1 MAKMGSSEIYKLRS
15 SITDG
20 LYRKREDE
28 LKVRRAAIA
37 KKNREL
43 QLAPIQYLLD
53 QLPTDMIAHADEY
66 VVRIRYTREEDKTNV
81 LVDEKWDYQT
91 DTPVINPQKV
101 SNSHYQNTPDNDLKE
116 ELKEEADKLCE
127 DIVFLKTEKEEMSLY
142 LKETTSKYT
151 GSLQL
156 RKVWKDHP
164 MLCKY
169 LPAEP
174 VKVSRPKPE
183 KKVSVPDREVPTF
196 LKTRMT
202 TNLLEDD

>member
-1 MAKMGSSEIYKLRS
+1 MAKMGSYGIQKLKS
-15 SITDG
+15 NIIDG

-53 QLPTDMIAHADEY
+53 QLPIDMIAHADEY
-66 VVRIRYTREEDKTNV
+66 VVRIRYTPEKDKTNV
-81 LVDEKWDYQT
+81 MVDEKWDYKT
-91 DTPVINPQKV
+91 DKPIINPQKV

-116 ELKEEADKLCE
+116 ELKEDADKLCK
-127 DIVFLKTEKEEMSLY
+127 DIIELKTEKEEMSIY
-142 LKETTSKYT
+142 LKATTSKYT

-156 RKVWKDHP
+156 RKAWKNEP
-164 MLCKY
+164 AFLKY

-174 VKVSRPKPE
+174 VKVLRPKPA
-183 KKVSVPDREVPTF
+183 KKVAVPDLEVPTF

>member
-1 MAKMGSSEIYKLRS
+1 MAKMSSYEIGKLKS
-15 SITDG
+15 NIIDG

-28 LKVRRAAIA
+28 LMIRRAAIA

-66 VVRIRYTREEDKTNV
+66 VVRIKYTGEIAV
-81 LVDEKWDYQT
+81 VDEKWDYKT
-91 DTPVINPQKV
+91 DDPIINPQKV
-101 SNSHYQNTPDNDLKE
+101 SSSHYQNTPDNDLKE

-156 RKVWKDHP
+156 RKVWKNHP
-164 MLCKY
+164 MLLKY
-169 LPAEP
+169 LPSEP

-183 KKVSVPDREVPTF
+183 KKVSVPDREVPIF
-196 LKTRMT
+196 LKNRMT
-202 TNLLEDD
+202 TNLLEDN

>member
-1 MAKMGSSEIYKLRS
+1 MAKMGNYEIGKLRGN
-15 SITDG
+15 IIDG

-28 LKVRRAAIA
+28 LKVRRTAIA

-53 QLPTDMIAHADEY
+53 QLPIDMVAHADEY

-81 LVDEKWDYQT
+81 LVDEKWEYKT
-91 DTPVINPQKV
+91 DTPVINPQKI

-116 ELKEEADKLCE
+116 ELQEEADKLCE
-127 DIVFLKTEKEEMSLY
+127 DIIELKTEKGEMSVY
-142 LKETTSKYT
+142 LTATTEKYT

-156 RKVWKDHP
+156 RKAWKNEP
-164 MLCKY
+164 AFLKY

-174 VKVSRPKPE
+174 VKVLRPKPA
-183 KKVSVPDREVPTF
+183 KKVVVPDLEVPKF

>member
-1 MAKMGSSEIYKLRS
+1 MRIGDYDLRNIRS
-15 SITDG
+15 KILDD

-28 LKVRRAAIA
+28 LKVRKTAIA

-43 QLAPIQYLLD
+43 QLAPIKYLLD
-53 QLPTDMIAHADEY
+53 KLPIDMISHADEY
-66 VVRIRYTREEDKTNV
+66 IVRIRCTPEKDKTKV
-81 LVDEKWDYQT
+81 LVDEKWEYKT
-91 DTPVINPQKV
+91 DNPIINPQKV
-101 SNSHYQNTPDNDLKE
+101 SNSHYQNTPDNALKKELE
-116 ELKEEADKLCE
+116 EDTAKLCKE
-127 DIVFLKTEKEEMSLY
+127 IISLRAEKEAMTEY
-142 LKETTSKYT
+142 LVETTKKYT

-156 RKVWKDHP
+156 REKWKDEP
-164 MLCKY
+164 MLLKH

-174 VKVSRPKPE
+174 VKISRPKPA

>member
-1 MAKMGSSEIYKLRS
+1 MAKMGSYGIQKLKS
-15 SITDG
+15 NIIDG

-53 QLPTDMIAHADEY
+53 QLPIDMIAHADEY
-66 VVRIRYTREEDKTNV
+66 VVRIRYTPEKDKTNV
-81 LVDEKWDYQT
+81 MVDEKWDYKT
-91 DTPVINPQKV
+91 DKPIINPQKV

-116 ELKEEADKLCE
+116 ELKEDADKLCK
-127 DIVFLKTEKEEMSLY
+127 DIIELKTEKEEMSIY
-142 LKETTSKYT
+142 LKATTSKYT

-156 RKVWKDHP
+156 RKVWKNEP
-164 MLCKY
+164 AFLKY

-174 VKVSRPKPE
+174 VKVLRPKPA
-183 KKVSVPDREVPTF
+183 KKVAVPDLEVPTF

-202 TNLLEDD
+202 TNLLEDN

>member
-1 MAKMGSSEIYKLRS
+1 MAKMGSYEIGKLKGN
-15 SITDG
+15 ILDG
-20 LYRKREDE
+20 LYRKREDD

-53 QLPTDMIAHADEY
+53 QLPTTMISHADEY
-66 VVRIRYTREEDKTNV
+66 VVRIRYTREGGLGGV
-81 LVDEKWDYQT
+81 LVDEKWDYKT

-116 ELKEEADKLCE
+116 ELKEKADKLCE
-127 DIVFLKTEKEEMSLY
+127 DIIELKTEKAEMSVY
-142 LKETTSKYT
+142 LNATTSKYT

-156 RKVWKDHP
+156 RKAWKNEP
-164 MLCKY
+164 GLLRY

-174 VKVSRPKPE
+174 VKVLRPKPA
-183 KKVSVPDREVPTF
+183 KKVVVPDLEVPTF
-196 LKTRMT
+196 LKNRMT

>member
-1 MAKMGSSEIYKLRS
+1 MRIGDYEIRNIRGK
-15 SITDG
+15 ITDG
-20 LYRKREDE
+20 LYRKREDD

-53 QLPTDMIAHADEY
+53 QLPTDMISHADEY
-66 VVRIRYTREEDKTNV
+66 IVRVKYTPEKDNTVVK
-81 LVDEKWDYQT
+81 LDEKWAYKT
-91 DTPVINPQKV
+91 EKPVINPQRV
-101 SNSHYQNTPDNDLKE
+101 SNSHYQNTPDNVLEEELWPTTEELCKDILILRNEKE
-116 ELKEEADKLCE
+116 ELT
-127 DIVFLKTEKEEMSLY
+127 VY
-142 LKETTSKYT
+142 LNETTKKYT

-156 RKVWKDHP
+156 RKAWKNEPGLLKH
-164 MLCKY
+164 

-174 VKVSRPKPE
+174 VKISRPKPA
-183 KKVSVPDREVPTF
+183 KKVVVPDREVPTF

>member
-1 MAKMGSSEIYKLRS
+1 MAKMGSYGIQKLKS
-15 SITDG
+15 NIIDG

-53 QLPTDMIAHADEY
+53 QLPIDMIAHADEY
-66 VVRIRYTREEDKTNV
+66 VVRIRYTPEKDKTNV
-81 LVDEKWDYQT
+81 MVDEKWDYKT
-91 DTPVINPQKV
+91 DKPIINPQKV

-116 ELKEEADKLCE
+116 ELKGDADKLCK
-127 DIVFLKTEKEEMSLY
+127 DIIELKTEKEEMSLY
-142 LKETTSKYT
+142 LKATTSKYT

-156 RKVWKDHP
+156 RKAWKNEP
-164 MLCKY
+164 AFLKY

-174 VKVSRPKPE
+174 VKVLRPKPA
-183 KKVSVPDREVPTF
+183 KKVAVPDLEVPTF

>member
-1 MAKMGSSEIYKLRS
+1 MAKMGSYGIQKLKS
-15 SITDG
+15 NIIDG

-53 QLPTDMIAHADEY
+53 QLPIDMIAHADEY
-66 VVRIRYTREEDKTNV
+66 VVRIRYTPEKDKTNV
-81 LVDEKWDYQT
+81 MVDEKWDYKT
-91 DTPVINPQKV
+91 DNPIINPQKV

-116 ELKEEADKLCE
+116 ELKEDADKLCK
-127 DIVFLKTEKEEMSLY
+127 DIIELKTEKEEMSIY
-142 LKETTSKYT
+142 LKATTSKYT

-156 RKVWKDHP
+156 RKVWKNEP
-164 MLCKY
+164 AFLKY

-174 VKVSRPKPE
+174 VKVLRPKPA
-183 KKVSVPDREVPTF
+183 KKVAVPDLEVPTF

-202 TNLLEDD
+202 TNLLEDN

>member
-1 MAKMGSSEIYKLRS
+1 MAKMGNYEIGKLKS
-15 SITDG
+15 NIIDG

-28 LKVRRAAIA
+28 LMIRRAAIA

-43 QLAPIQYLLD
+43 QLVPIQYLLS
-53 QLPTDMIAHADEY
+53 QLPTDMISHADEY

-81 LVDEKWDYQT
+81 LVDEKWDYKT

-127 DIVFLKTEKEEMSLY
+127 DIIELKTEKQAMSVY
-142 LKETTSKYT
+142 LKATTEKYT

-156 RKVWKDHP
+156 RKAWKNEP
-164 MLCKY
+164 AFLKY

-174 VKVSRPKPE
+174 VKVLRPKPA
-183 KKVSVPDREVPTF
+183 KKVVVPDLEVPKF

>member
-1 MAKMGSSEIYKLRS
+1 MAKMGSYEIQKLKS
-15 SITDG
+15 SIIDG

-53 QLPTDMIAHADEY
+53 QLPTDMVAHADEY

-81 LVDEKWDYQT
+81 LIDEKWDYKT
-91 DTPVINPQKV
+91 DTPVINPQKI

-116 ELKEEADKLCE
+116 ELKEGADKLCE
-127 DIVFLKTEKEEMSLY
+127 DIITIKTEKEEMSAY
-142 LKETTSKYT
+142 LNETTRKYT

-156 RKVWKDHP
+156 RKKWKDEP
-164 MLCKY
+164 MLLKY

-174 VKVSRPKPE
+174 VKVLLPKPA
-183 KKVSVPDREVPTF
+183 KKVVVPDLEVPTF
-196 LKTRMT
+196 LKSRMT
-202 TNLLEDD
+202 TVLLEDN

>member
-1 MAKMGSSEIYKLRS
+1 MAKMGNYEIGKLRGN
-15 SITDG
+15 IIDG

-28 LKVRRAAIA
+28 LKVRRTAIA

-53 QLPTDMIAHADEY
+53 QLPIDMVAHADEY

-81 LVDEKWDYQT
+81 LVDEKWEYKT
-91 DTPVINPQKV
+91 DTPVINPQKI

-116 ELKEEADKLCE
+116 ELQEEADKLCE
-127 DIVFLKTEKEEMSLY
+127 DIIELNTEKEEMSRY
-142 LKETTSKYT
+142 LNATTSKYT

-156 RKVWKDHP
+156 RKAWKNEP
-164 MLCKY
+164 ALLKY

-174 VKVSRPKPE
+174 VKVLRPKPA
-183 KKVSVPDREVPTF
+183 KKVVVPDLEVPTF
-196 LKTRMT
+196 LKSRMT

>member
-1 MAKMGSSEIYKLRS
+1 MAKMSSYEIGKLRGN
-15 SITDG
+15 IIDG

-28 LKVRRAAIA
+28 LMIRRTAIA

-43 QLAPIQYLLD
+43 QLAPIQYLLS
-53 QLPTDMIAHADEY
+53 QLPTDMIAHSDEY

-81 LVDEKWDYQT
+81 LVDEKWDYKT

-127 DIVFLKTEKEEMSLY
+127 DIIELKTEKEEMSVY
-142 LKETTSKYT
+142 LNAITSKYT

-156 RKVWKDHP
+156 RKAWKNEP
-164 MLCKY
+164 AFLKY

-174 VKVSRPKPE
+174 AKVLRPKPT
-183 KKVSVPDREVPTF
+183 KKVVVPDLEVPTF
-196 LKTRMT
+196 LKKRQT
-202 TNLLEDD
+202 TNLLEGE

>member
-1 MAKMGSSEIYKLRS
+1 MAKMSSYEIGKLRGN
-15 SITDG
+15 ILDG
-20 LYRKREDE
+20 FYRKREDD

-37 KKNREL
+37 RKNREL

-53 QLPTDMIAHADEY
+53 QLPTDMISHADEY

-81 LVDEKWDYQT
+81 LVDEKWDYKT
-91 DTPVINPQKV
+91 DTPVINHQKV

-116 ELKEEADKLCE
+116 ELKEKADKLCE
-127 DIVFLKTEKEEMSLY
+127 DIIELKTEKAEMSVY
-142 LKETTSKYT
+142 LNATTSKYT

-156 RKVWKDHP
+156 RKAWKNEP
-164 MLCKY
+164 GLLKY

-174 VKVSRPKPE
+174 VKVLRPKPA
-183 KKVSVPDREVPTF
+183 KKVVVPDLEVPKF

>member
-1 MAKMGSSEIYKLRS
+1 MAKMGSYEIQKLKS
-15 SITDG
+15 NIIDG

-53 QLPTDMIAHADEY
+53 QLPIDMIAHADEY
-66 VVRIRYTREEDKTNV
+66 VVRIRYTPEKDKTNV
-81 LVDEKWDYQT
+81 MVDEKWDYKT
-91 DTPVINPQKV
+91 DKPIINPQKV

-116 ELKEEADKLCE
+116 ELKEDADKLCK
-127 DIVFLKTEKEEMSLY
+127 DIIELKTEKEEMSLY
-142 LKETTSKYT
+142 LKATTSKYT

-156 RKVWKDHP
+156 RKAWKNEP
-164 MLCKY
+164 AFLKY

-174 VKVSRPKPE
+174 VKVLRPKPA
-183 KKVSVPDREVPTF
+183 KKVAVPDLEVPTF

>member
-1 MAKMGSSEIYKLRS
+1 MAKMGSYEIGKLRS
-15 SITDG
+15 NILDG
-20 LYRKREDE
+20 LYRKREDD

-66 VVRIRYTREEDKTNV
+66 VVRIRYTREGGLGGV
-81 LVDEKWDYQT
+81 LVDEKWDYKT
-91 DTPVINPQKV
+91 DKPIINPQKV

-116 ELKEEADKLCE
+116 ELQKEADKLCE
-127 DIVFLKTEKEEMSLY
+127 DIIELKTEKEEMSVY
-142 LKETTSKYT
+142 LNATTSKYT

-156 RKVWKDHP
+156 RKAWKNEP
-164 MLCKY
+164 ALLKY

-174 VKVSRPKPE
+174 VKISRPKPA
-183 KKVSVPDREVPTF
+183 KKVVVPDLEVPAF
-196 LKTRMT
+196 LKSRMT

>member
-1 MAKMGSSEIYKLRS
+1 MRIGDYEIRNIRGK
-15 SITDG
+15 ITDG
-20 LYRKREDE
+20 LYHKREYE
-28 LKVRRAAIA
+28 LEVRKTAIA

-43 QLAPIQYLLD
+43 QLAPIKHLLAK
-53 QLPTDMIAHADEY
+53 LPIEMVSHADEY

-81 LVDEKWDYQT
+81 LVDEKWDYKT

-127 DIVFLKTEKEEMSLY
+127 DIIELKTEKEEMSVY
-142 LKETTSKYT
+142 LKATTEKYT
-151 GSLQL
+151 WSLQL
-156 RKVWKDHP
+156 RKKWVNEP
-164 MLCKY
+164 AFLKY

-174 VKVSRPKPE
+174 VKVLRPKPA
-183 KKVSVPDREVPTF
+183 KKVVVPDLEVPKF

>member
-1 MAKMGSSEIYKLRS
+1 MAKMGSSEIYKLRG
-15 SITDG
+15 SIING
-20 LYRKREDE
+20 LYHKREAE
-28 LKVRRAAIA
+28 LEVRKTVIA
-37 KKNREL
+37 RKNREL

-53 QLPTDMIAHADEY
+53 QLPTTMISHADEY

-81 LVDEKWDYQT
+81 LVDEKWDYKT

-127 DIVFLKTEKEEMSLY
+127 DIIELKTEKEEMSVY
-142 LKETTSKYT
+142 LKTTTEKYT

-156 RKVWKDHP
+156 RKAWKNEP
-164 MLCKY
+164 ALLKY

-174 VKVSRPKPE
+174 VKVLRPKPA
-183 KKVSVPDREVPTF
+183 KKVVVPDLEVPKF

>member
-1 MAKMGSSEIYKLRS
+1 MAKMGNGEIYKLRS
-15 SITDG
+15 SILNG
-20 LYRKREDE
+20 LYYKREDA

-37 KKNREL
+37 EKNREL

-66 VVRIRYTREEDKTNV
+66 VVRIRYTREGGLGGV
-81 LVDEKWDYQT
+81 LVDEKWDYKT

-127 DIVFLKTEKEEMSLY
+127 DIIELKTEKEEMSVY
-142 LKETTSKYT
+142 LNATTSKYT

-156 RKVWKDHP
+156 RKAWKNEP
-164 MLCKY
+164 GLLKY

-174 VKVSRPKPE
+174 VKVLRPKPA
-183 KKVSVPDREVPTF
+183 KKVVVPDLEVPKF

>member
-1 MAKMGSSEIYKLRS
+1 MAKMGNAEIYKLRG
-15 SITDG
+15 SILNG
-20 LYRKREDE
+20 LYYKREDA

-37 KKNREL
+37 EKNREL

-66 VVRIRYTREEDKTNV
+66 VVRIRYTREKDKTNV
-81 LVDEKWDYQT
+81 LVDEKWDYKT

-101 SNSHYQNTPDNDLKE
+101 SSSHYQNTPDNDLKE
-116 ELKEEADKLCE
+116 ELKEKADKLCE
-127 DIVFLKTEKEEMSLY
+127 DIIELKTEKEEMSVY
-142 LKETTSKYT
+142 LKATTSKYT

-156 RKVWKDHP
+156 RKAWKNEP
-164 MLCKY
+164 ALLKY

-174 VKVSRPKPE
+174 VKVLRPKPA
-183 KKVSVPDREVPTF
+183 KKVVVPDLEVPKF

>member
-1 MAKMGSSEIYKLRS
+1 MAKMSEYELRKMRGSI
-15 SITDG
+15 IDG
-20 LYRKREDE
+20 AYHKREQE
-28 LKVRRAAIA
+28 LEVRKTAIA

-66 VVRIRYTREEDKTNV
+66 VVRIRYTREGGLGGV
-81 LVDEKWDYQT
+81 LVDEKWDYKT

-116 ELKEEADKLCE
+116 ELKKEADKLCE
-127 DIVFLKTEKEEMSLY
+127 DIVELKTEKEEMSVY
-142 LKETTSKYT
+142 LNATTSKYT

-156 RKVWKDHP
+156 RKAWKNEP
-164 MLCKY
+164 ALLKY

-174 VKVSRPKPE
+174 VKVSRPKPA
-183 KKVSVPDREVPTF
+183 KKVVVPDLEVPTF

>member
-1 MAKMGSSEIYKLRS
+1 MAKMSSYEIGKLKGNILDS
-15 SITDG
+15 F
-20 LYRKREDE
+20 YRNREAE
-28 LKVRRAAIA
+28 LAVRRTVIA

-66 VVRIRYTREEDKTNV
+66 VVRIRYTREGGLGGV
-81 LVDEKWDYQT
+81 LVDEKWDYKT

-116 ELKEEADKLCE
+116 ELQEEADKLCE
-127 DIVFLKTEKEEMSLY
+127 DIIELKTEKEEMSVY
-142 LKETTSKYT
+142 LNATTSKYT

-156 RKVWKDHP
+156 RKAWKNEP
-164 MLCKY
+164 ALLKY

-174 VKVSRPKPE
+174 VKISRPKPA
-183 KKVSVPDREVPTF
+183 KKVVVPDLEVPTF
-196 LKTRMT
+196 LKNRMT

>member
-1 MAKMGSSEIYKLRS
+1 MAKMGSYEIGKLKS
-15 SITDG
+15 NILDG
-20 LYRKREDE
+20 FYRKREAE
-28 LKVRRAAIA
+28 LAVRRTVIA

-66 VVRIRYTREEDKTNV
+66 VVRIRYTREGGLGGV
-81 LVDEKWDYQT
+81 LVDEKWDYKT
-91 DTPVINPQKV
+91 DKPIINPQKV

-116 ELKEEADKLCE
+116 ELKEDADKLCK
-127 DIVFLKTEKEEMSLY
+127 DIISLRTKKEEMTKY
-142 LKETTSKYT
+142 LVETTNKYT

-156 RKVWKDHP
+156 RKAWKDHP
-164 MLCKY
+164 MLLRH
-169 LPAEP
+169 LPPEP
-174 VKVSRPKPE
+174 VKISRPKPE
-183 KKVSVPDREVPTF
+183 KKVVVPDLEVPTF

>member
-15 SITDG
+15 SILNG
-20 LYRKREDE
+20 LYYKREDA

-37 KKNREL
+37 EKNREL

-53 QLPTDMIAHADEY
+53 QLPIDMVAHADEY

-81 LVDEKWDYQT
+81 LVDEKWDYKT

-127 DIVFLKTEKEEMSLY
+127 DIIELKTEKEEMSVY
-142 LKETTSKYT
+142 LNATTSKYT

-156 RKVWKDHP
+156 RKAWKNEP
-164 MLCKY
+164 ALLKY

-174 VKVSRPKPE
+174 VKVLRPKPA
-183 KKVSVPDREVPTF
+183 KKVVVPDLEVPTF
-196 LKTRMT
+196 LKSRMT

>member
-1 MAKMGSSEIYKLRS
+1 MAKMSSYEIGKLRGN
-15 SITDG
+15 ILDG
-20 LYRKREDE
+20 FYRKREDD

-53 QLPTDMIAHADEY
+53 QLPTDMISHADEY

-81 LVDEKWDYQT
+81 LVDEKWDYKT

-116 ELKEEADKLCE
+116 ELKEKADKLCE
-127 DIVFLKTEKEEMSLY
+127 DIIELKTEKEEMSVY
-142 LKETTSKYT
+142 LNATTSKYT

-156 RKVWKDHP
+156 RKAWKNEP
-164 MLCKY
+164 ALLKY

-174 VKVSRPKPE
+174 VKVLRPKPA
-183 KKVSVPDREVPTF
+183 KKVVVPDLEVPTF
-196 LKTRMT
+196 LKSRMT

>member
-1 MAKMGSSEIYKLRS
+1 MAKMGSYEIGKLRGN
-15 SITDG
+15 ILDG
-20 LYRKREDE
+20 LYRKREDD
-28 LKVRRAAIA
+28 LKVRRTAIA

-66 VVRIRYTREEDKTNV
+66 VVRIRYTREGGLGGV
-81 LVDEKWDYQT
+81 LVDEKWDYKT
-91 DTPVINPQKV
+91 DTPVVNPQKV

-116 ELKEEADKLCE
+116 ELQKEADKLCE
-127 DIVFLKTEKEEMSLY
+127 DIIELKTEKEEMSVY
-142 LKETTSKYT
+142 LNATTSKYT

-156 RKVWKDHP
+156 RKAWKNEP
-164 MLCKY
+164 GLLKY

-174 VKVSRPKPE
+174 VKVSRPKPA
-183 KKVSVPDREVPTF
+183 KKVVVPDLEVPAF
-196 LKTRMT
+196 LKSRMT

>member
-1 MAKMGSSEIYKLRS
+1 MRIGDYEIRNIRGK
-15 SITDG
+15 IIDG

-28 LKVRRAAIA
+28 LKVRRTAIA

-81 LVDEKWDYQT
+81 LIDEKWDYKT

-127 DIVFLKTEKEEMSLY
+127 DIIELKTEKEEMSVY
-142 LKETTSKYT
+142 LNATTSKYT

-156 RKVWKDHP
+156 RKAWKNEP
-164 MLCKY
+164 ALLKY

-174 VKVSRPKPE
+174 VKVLRPKPA
-183 KKVSVPDREVPTF
+183 KKVVVPDLEVPTF

>member
-1 MAKMGSSEIYKLRS
+1 MAKMGNYEIGKLRGN
-15 SITDG
+15 IIDG

-28 LKVRRAAIA
+28 LKVRRTAIA

-81 LVDEKWDYQT
+81 LVDEKWEYKT
-91 DTPVINPQKV
+91 DTPVINPQKI

-116 ELKEEADKLCE
+116 ELQEEADKLCE
-127 DIVFLKTEKEEMSLY
+127 DIIELNTEKEEMSRY
-142 LKETTSKYT
+142 LNATTSKYT

-156 RKVWKDHP
+156 RKAWKNEP
-164 MLCKY
+164 ALLKY

-174 VKVSRPKPE
+174 VKVLRPKPT
-183 KKVSVPDREVPTF
+183 KKVVVPDLEVPKF